1 MHGKQF
7 KPQRLTRR
15 AQNKNDGKVVAA
27 PTPQKGGEGN
37 VWGVGWGMWGCVGGG
52 AGGGFALPLRLM
64 LVTWSVSSLAFVGQ

>member
-37 VWGVGWGMWGCVGGG
+37 VWGGGVCVG
-52 AGGGFALPLRLM
+52 
-64 LVTWSVSSLAFVGQ
+64 VWVGVREVVLLCRSA